1 MIPQFQ
7 YGVYGVSLRSDIPL
21 ALPES
26 YARGL
31 AQSACGLTQTID
43 LRTAPP
49 ETFTNAIADTEPVH
63 RADWYQYPHLEDRSS
78 YVRWRGLGEFI
89 VSGDGSQILCHRF
102 EDAHAESF
110 QV

>member
-26 YARGL
+26 HARGL
-31 AQSACGLTQTID
+31 KQID

-49 ETFTNAIADTEPVH
+49 ETFTNAIADTELVH